1 MAGSGKNRRETIGGK
16 IKKLVG
22 LNKPEE
28 PSPGKKASENRAMGE
43 AIAAEL
49 DSVDY
54 MHAEYKGRTEEDSPQ
69 NLYKKM
75 HVISHVLRNSPTI
88 CDNIQGMDKILLY
101 AAQAFSNAIK
111 NNDYNKAIW
120 AKNALCA
127 GVIYLRD
134 NIPADKED
142 VKDELL
148 AERIK
153 YMQNYKT
160 IIQLYEK
167 ADAKEKAVKEYDAM
181 LKEKHEKY
189 DPSVKEIKALKDTP
203 DGIAM
208 LGKLKIN
215 EITPD
220 SLNEDEKKVLDKI
233 RETAM
238 QAHNIYLI
246 SSSRTASQLEYE
258 TAIEQAA
265 DVRTLLVNKPNVF
278 NKELTALHALA
289 MEEQIRSIAKSFT
302 EASVMIDNVTKA
314 DAQLK
319 EVMNGTDAQKVYHNA
334 VSFMEKVINGNPN
347 EDIDAIRE
355 GNRMAKRANE
365 AELARKQAAEEAQKE
380 MDLLR
385 ESVKDIDIA
394 GAFDI
399 DFSLAEN
406 TDENTNENENEVE
419 TLNLNYNS

>member
-1 MAGSGKNRRETIGGK
+1 MAGSGKNRRDTIGGK

-22 LNKPEE
+22 LNKIEE
-28 PSPGKKASENRAMGE
+28 PSPGKKAAENRAMGE
-43 AIAAEL
+43 AIASEL
-49 DSVDY
+49 DSVDFL
-54 MHAEYKGRTEEDSPQ
+54 HSEYKGRTEEDSPQ
-69 NLYKKM
+69 MLYKKIS
-75 HVISHVLRNSPTI
+75 VISRVLRNSPTI
-88 CDNIQGMDKILLY
+88 CDNIAGMDKILLY

-167 ADAKEKAVKEYDAM
+167 ADAKEKAVNEYDRI
-181 LKEKHEKY
+181 LKEKHKTY
-189 DPSVKEIKALKDTP
+189 DPSVKEIQAMKDTP
-203 DGIAM
+203 EGIAM
-208 LGKLKIN
+208 LGKLKLN

-220 SLNEDEKKVLDKI
+220 SLSDEERKVLDKI

-238 QAHNIYLI
+238 QAHNIYLT
-246 SSSRTASQLEYE
+246 SSSRTAAQIDYE

-278 NKELTALHALA
+278 NRELTALHALA
-289 MEEQIRSIAKSFT
+289 MEDQIKSIAKSFS
-302 EASVMIDNVTKA
+302 EAAAMVDSVTKA
-314 DAQLK
+314 DAMLK
-319 EVMNGTDAQKVYHNA
+319 EVMNGADAQKVYHNA
-334 VSFMEKVINGNPN
+334 VSFMEKVLNGNTN
-347 EDIDAIRE
+347 EDADAIRE

-380 MDLLR
+380 MNMLG
-385 ESVKDIDIA
+385 EQIKNIDIA

-399 DFSLAEN
+399 DFSNVEN
-406 TDENTNENENEVE
+406 TDENANENEDELSNM
-419 TLNLNYNS
+419 NFNYNS